1 MPRVAV
7 GTKLAGVVAIWG
19 AVWIGWRLFT
29 STWVTRADVMGPR
42 PKRFSL
48 TTTTAFCTLLLR

>member
-1 MPRVAV
+1 MPGIAV
-7 GTKLAGVVAIWG
+7 GTKLAGVAAIWG
-19 AVWIGWRLFT
+19 AVWITWRLFT
-29 STWVTRADVMGPR
+29 SVWVMRADVMGPR

>member
-1 MPRVAV
+1 VA
-7 GTKLAGVVAIWG
+7 TKLAGVAATWG
-19 AVWIGWRLFT
+19 AVWIGWRLCT
-29 STWVTRADVMGPR
+29 STRATRADVMGPR